1 MSLNYNSPI
10 IIQEKIN
17 VLNINDEI
25 VNKINNEQENMN
37 DDDDDNQIKIKLLRS
52 NIKNKYI
59 EINNYQSMINKN
71 KIIIKNF
78 QNEIYNLCDH
88 KWEYDLAG
96 CCMYE
101 SPETICTKC
110 NLYKI

>member
-1 MSLNYNSPI
+1 MALNYNSPI

-17 VLNINDEI
+17 ILNENDEI
-25 VNKINNEQENMN
+25 VNKLNNEQENIN
-37 DDDDDNQIKIKLLRS
+37 SEDNQCKIKLLCN

-59 EINNYQSMINKN
+59 EINNYQDMINKN
-71 KIIIKNF
+71 KIIIKKF
-78 QNEIYNLCDH
+78 QNEIYKLCDH

-101 SPETICTKC
+101 SPETICIKC

>member
-1 MSLNYNSPI
+1 MSLNYNLPI

-17 VLNINDEI
+17 VLNLTDET

-37 DDDDDNQIKIKLLRS
+37 DDDNQSKIKLLCN

-59 EINNYQSMINKN
+59 EINNYQTMINKN

>member
-1 MSLNYNSPI
+1 MALNYNSPI

-17 VLNINDEI
+17 ILNLNDEI

-37 DDDDDNQIKIKLLRS
+37 SEYNQYKIKLLY
-52 NIKNKYI
+52 NNVKNKYI
-59 EINNYQSMINKN
+59 EINNYQDMINKN
-71 KIIIKNF
+71 KVIIKNI
-78 QNEIYNLCDH
+78 QNEIYKLCDH

-101 SPETICTKC
+101 SPETICIKC

>member
-17 VLNINDEI
+17 ILNLNDEI
-25 VNKINNEQENMN
+25 INKNNETENI
-37 DDDDDNQIKIKLLRS
+37 DIEDNQYKIKLLYN

-59 EINNYQSMINKN
+59 EINNYQDMINKN
-71 KIIIKNF
+71 KLIIKNI
-78 QNEIYNLCDH
+78 QNEIYKLCDH
-88 KWEYDLAG
+88 KWQYDLVG

-101 SPETICTKC
+101 SPEIICIKC

>member
-1 MSLNYNSPI
+1 MSLNYSSPI

-17 VLNINDEI
+17 VLNLNDEI
-25 VNKINNEQENMN
+25 INKINNEQENMN
-37 DDDDDNQIKIKLLRS
+37 EEDNQHKIKLLYN

-59 EINNYQSMINKN
+59 EINNYQDM
-71 KIIIKNF
+71 IIKNKVSIKNI
-78 QNEIYNLCDH
+78 QNEIYKLCDH

>member
-1 MSLNYNSPI
+1 MSLNYNTPI

-17 VLNINDEI
+17 ILNLNDEN
-25 VNKINNEQENMN
+25 VNKINKEQENMN
-37 DDDDDNQIKIKLLRS
+37 DIDNQYKIKLLYN

-59 EINNYQSMINKN
+59 EINNYQDMINKN
-71 KIIIKNF
+71 KEFIKNIK
-78 QNEIYNLCDH
+78 NEIYKLCDH

-110 NLYKI
+110 NLYKV

>member
-1 MSLNYNSPI
+1 MSLNYNSPM

-17 VLNINDEI
+17 VLNLTDET

-37 DDDDDNQIKIKLLRS
+37 DEDNQHKIKLLCI

-59 EINNYQSMINKN
+59 EINNYQTIINKN
-71 KIIIKNF
+71 KMIIKNF
-78 QNEIYNLCDH
+78 QNEIYKLCDH

-101 SPETICTKC
+101 SPETICIKC
-110 NLYKI
+110 NLYKL